1 MNILLNAGFT
11 RQVFENRNQKF
22 GAFFLR
28 KSYSKNLFRGF
39 LIGLLITLVIIYI
52 PVISSHILPKEDQ
65 KKTQVVEVIL
75 EDIPSIVEKPEALT
89 PPPPPPP
96 KIEKPKISKV
106 KFLPPVVKPDD
117 EIEVEEL
124 PPTDSQLE
132 ESNPGDQ
139 NQEGDKDAI
148 EIEPVPEQAIVEEKE
163 EIYVYVPKMPE
174 FKGGQKKFIS
184 YLSNNLEYPA
194 EAEKNQIE
202 GKVYVEFYVDKDGSI
217 KDIKIL
223 KSLGYGC
230 DEAAIRVIKNSP
242 KWNPGMKDGK
252 PVAVKQRIPI
262 NFYLE

>member
-1 MNILLNAGFT
+1 MNILLNSGFT
-11 RQVFENRNQKF
+11 RQIFENRNQKF
-22 GAFFLR
+22 GAYILR
-28 KSYSKNLFRGF
+28 RVYSKNLLKGF
-39 LIGLLITLVIIYI
+39 LIGLVIILTI
-52 PVISSHILPKEDQ
+52 ISVPVISSQFFPEKEL
-65 KKTQVVEVIL
+65 KKPQVVEVVL
-75 EDIPSIVEKPEALT
+75 EDIPSIVEKPELLP

-96 KIEKPKISKV
+96 KIEKPKIAQV
-106 KFLPPVVKPDD
+106 KFLPPVVKPDE

-124 PPTDSQLE
+124 PPTETQLE
-132 ESNPGDQ
+132 ESNPGDTDQ
-139 NQEGDKDAI
+139 KGDKDAI
-148 EIEPVPEQAIVEEKE
+148 EIEPAPAQALVEEKE

-174 FKGGQKKFIS
+174 FIGGQKKFIA

-194 EAEKNQIE
+194 EAERNQVE

-230 DEAAIRVIKNSP
+230 DEAAIKVIKNSP

-252 PVAVKQRIPI
+252 PVPVKQRIPI